1 MTTPSHLPE
10 KKTRLWFKMKNNP
23 THTHTHTLLHE
34 VICEWS
40 LAKGKILYLNHS
52 TSSQY
57 QVFFSDREIWTI
69 AILTFHWFREINFWN
84 YSICSRIFSDHNIFW
99 NALIQKNNNKT
110 NKQTNKKTAAHFL
123 EMHKTVNCGCPK
135 DWLQQ
140 KVFASNKIVISRN
153 NISCTS
159 TFILAS

>member
-23 THTHTHTLLHE
+23 THTHTHTHTHTLLHE

-110 NKQTNKKTAAHFL
+110 NKQTKKPQHISLKCIKPWIA
-123 EMHKTVNCGCPK
+123 VVPK
-135 DWLQQ
+135 IDCNRKSLPLI
-140 KVFASNKIVISRN
+140 KLS
-153 NISCTS
+153 
-159 TFILAS
+159 